1 MQNYL
6 VRKEHK
12 MLSNILLAISVL
24 VLTLALLSV
33 ERRVDRLEE
42 ALVQTALVVAILSK
56 KIDNKKTKKS
66 KAKKGE

>member
-1 MQNYL
+1 
-6 VRKEHK
+6 
-12 MLSNILLAISVL
+12 MLSNVLLAISVL
-24 VLTLALLSV
+24 VLAIALITV

>member
-1 MQNYL
+1 M
-6 VRKEHK
+6 VRKENK

-24 VLTLALLSV
+24 VLTIALITV

-42 ALVQTALVVAILSK
+42 VTVQTALVVAILSK
-56 KIDNKKTKKS
+56 KIDNKKKS

>member
-24 VLTLALLSV
+24 ALTLALLSV

>member
-1 MQNYL
+1 
-6 VRKEHK
+6 
-12 MLSNILLAISVL
+12 MLSNVLLAISVL
-24 VLTLALLSV
+24 VLTIALLSV

-42 ALVQTALVVAILSK
+42 ALMQTALVVAILSK